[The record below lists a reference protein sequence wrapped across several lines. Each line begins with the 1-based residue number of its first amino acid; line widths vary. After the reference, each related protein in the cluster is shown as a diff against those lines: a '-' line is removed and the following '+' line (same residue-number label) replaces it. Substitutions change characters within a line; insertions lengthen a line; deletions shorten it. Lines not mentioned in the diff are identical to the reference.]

1 MNTSFVRQ
9 ENLLHFVFLHARVKV
24 GIGKTDQAATMRYNC
39 RVATFSAC
47 FMLKSWGGHWGGSPG
62 GVQEAGDKRVFN

>member
-1 MNTSFVRQ
+1 M
-9 ENLLHFVFLHARVKV
+9 
-24 GIGKTDQAATMRYNC
+24 GIGKTDQAATMRYNR